1 MACATHPTR
10 PNYYQI
16 QETDTMHKFSAL
28 FATLFFLSACAGI
41 GGQAFRGESVTYG
54 SDNILRNDV
63 MAVIRT
69 AERNAFNCRRIES
82 VDSKITQARKVGGRM
97 QVSEVWTV
105 QACGESRNYRI
116 FLREDERGETDFN
129 VELPSR

>member
-1 MACATHPTR
+1 
-10 PNYYQI
+10 
-16 QETDTMHKFSAL
+16 MHKFSAL

>member
-1 MACATHPTR
+1 
-10 PNYYQI
+10 
-16 QETDTMHKFSAL
+16 MHKFSAL

-105 QACGESRNYRI
+105 QACGELRNYPI